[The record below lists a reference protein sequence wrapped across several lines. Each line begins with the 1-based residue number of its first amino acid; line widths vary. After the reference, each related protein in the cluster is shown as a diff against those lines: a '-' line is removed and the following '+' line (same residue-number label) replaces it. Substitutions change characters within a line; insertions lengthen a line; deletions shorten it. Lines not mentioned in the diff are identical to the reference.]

1 MMRQVTFILQT
12 STDPAALAEPV
23 RAIVREVDPSLPV
36 YNARTYDAAVA
47 RTVARPRFTALL
59 LSVFAAFGLALGALG
74 VYGVLAYTVAERT
87 HELGIRRALGAPA
100 GGLVR
105 LMLWR
110 GLTPVVVGVGAGV
123 LTALALSGLL
133 QEQLFGI
140 APTDKATYVA
150 TVVGVL
156 ATSIAACLIPTR
168 RALRVSP
175 VVALREY

>member
-1 MMRQVTFILQT
+1 
-12 STDPAALAEPV
+12 
-23 RAIVREVDPSLPV
+23 
-36 YNARTYDAAVA
+36 
-47 RTVARPRFTALL
+47 
-59 LSVFAAFGLALGALG
+59 
-74 VYGVLAYTVAERT
+74 
-87 HELGIRRALGAPA
+87 
-100 GGLVR
+100 
-105 LMLWR
+105 
-110 GLTPVVVGVGAGV
+110 
-123 LTALALSGLL
+123 LSGLL